1 MDSRF
6 FCSYTYPKESFFS
19 IRKVGI
25 RETEDSDNDLSRIL
39 ALSHCCPTSS
49 IIGHLVSGVPTP

>member
-6 FCSYTYPKESFFS
+6 FCFQTTPKESFSS

-25 RETEDSDNDLSRIL
+25 RETEDSDNNLSRI
-39 ALSHCCPTSS
+39 
-49 IIGHLVSGVPTP
+49 